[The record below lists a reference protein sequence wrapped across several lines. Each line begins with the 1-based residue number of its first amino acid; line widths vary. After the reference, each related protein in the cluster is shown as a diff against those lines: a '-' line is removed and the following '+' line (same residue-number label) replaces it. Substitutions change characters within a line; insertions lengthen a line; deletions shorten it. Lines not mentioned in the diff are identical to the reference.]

1 METGEEVI
9 EDVCGYYYASG
20 VIPRWDVDRLR
31 EDFPNVFPE
40 GKHARNVRGESEG
53 KDINLGEVTAPF

>member
-9 EDVCGYYYASG
+9 EEICGYYFASG
-20 VIPRWDVDRLR
+20 IIPRWDVDRLR

-40 GKHARNVRGESEG
+40 GKHPANVRGESEG
-53 KDINLGEVTAPF
+53 KDINSREVTVPF